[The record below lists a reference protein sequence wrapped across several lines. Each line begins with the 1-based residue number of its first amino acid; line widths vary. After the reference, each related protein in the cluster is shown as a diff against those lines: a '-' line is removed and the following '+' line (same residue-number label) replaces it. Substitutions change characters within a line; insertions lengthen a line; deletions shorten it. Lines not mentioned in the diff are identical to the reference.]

1 MSIHS
6 NQLKILLT
14 KLLKKN
20 MEKMNIKII
29 TLICFTIGFSN
40 CFAQQELSPEDA
52 ANFALD
58 NNFGIKI
65 ANKNLEV
72 SENNTTIYNTGYL
85 PTLTGSAG
93 ATYNLDN
100 NESEFSDGRIT
111 NLNGAESSRYNA
123 SLDVNYTLFDGLG
136 RRYNYKRLK
145 EQYQLSELQARETIE
160 NTIIELFS
168 IYYNVAQ
175 LSENVTTF
183 KQTLSISKD
192 RLQRSEY
199 QFEYGQN
206 TKLEV
211 LNAEVDINNDS
222 INLINTNQQ
231 LNNTKRD
238 LNLVMGNVLNEDFN
252 VKIEINFLLN
262 INKED
267 LLQKAK
273 TRNVAMLQAE
283 KSIQISELDIK
294 TGKSSYLPTL
304 GLTGSYG
311 WNKNNNN
318 AASFV
323 DVSTNS
329 GLSAGLNLSWSIFDG
344 GRTLTTVKNA
354 QIALQNQELQKEQIL
369 LSLERDFNNAWDDYQ
384 NKLTIY
390 RVQENN
396 IITAKNNFDR
406 SQEKFKIGQVNSI
419 EFRQAQLNLLNAE
432 LSRNQAKYQAK
443 LSELQVLQ
451 LSGELLNIAY

>member
-1 MSIHS
+1 
-6 NQLKILLT
+6 
-14 KLLKKN
+14 
-20 MEKMNIKII
+20 MNIKII
-29 TLICFTIGFSN
+29 TLCCFIGLGT
-40 CFAQQELSPEDA
+40 CYAQQELSPEDA
-52 ANFALD
+52 VNYVLD
-58 NNFGIKI
+58 NNYGIKI

-72 SENNTTIYNTGYL
+72 SENNTTIYNTGFL
-85 PTLTGSAG
+85 PTVTGNAG

-100 NESEFSDGRIT
+100 NESQYSDGRPDAV
-111 NLNGAESSRYNA
+111 LNGAESSRYNA

-136 RRYNYKRLK
+136 RKYNYKRLK

-175 LSENVTTF
+175 LSENATTF
-183 KQTLSISKD
+183 QQTLSISKD
-192 RLQRSEY
+192 RLVRSEY

-222 INLINTNQQ
+222 INLINTKQQ

-238 LNLVMGNVLNEDFN
+238 LNFVMGNQVADDFT
-252 VKIEINFLLN
+252 VKTEINFLLD
-262 INKED
+262 INKAD
-267 LLQKAK
+267 LLEKAK
-273 TRNVAMLQAE
+273 SRNVALLQAD
-283 KSIQISELDIK
+283 KSIQISKLDIK

-304 GLTGSYG
+304 GLVGSYG
-311 WNKNNNN
+311 WNKSDNN

-323 DVSTNS
+323 AVSTNT
-329 GLSAGLNLSWSIFDG
+329 GLSAGLNLSWNIFDG
-344 GRTLTTVKNA
+344 GSTLIRVKNA
-354 QIALQNQELQKEQIL
+354 EVALKNQELQKEQIL

-384 NKLTIY
+384 NKLTIF

-396 IITAKNNFDR
+396 IITAQNNFDR